1 MMPYGPGRWCYDC
14 NFSHK
19 PEDCGSKPSNYCEA
33 CQKYCSTLTAH
44 TCIPVLKDVDPN
56 WEPGK
61 PLFLRPKG
69 ASMYQI
75 YLVIKEDMKD
85 EIGSMLVQGFDSLSE
100 AAEQMLVNFERLQDA
115 NELSNQIDKQLKD
128 LLEIT
133 DEEWEKFVEDL
144 FN

>member
-1 MMPYGPGRWCYDC
+1 
-14 NFSHK
+14 
-19 PEDCGSKPSNYCEA
+19 
-33 CQKYCSTLTAH
+33 
-44 TCIPVLKDVDPN
+44 
-56 WEPGK
+56 
-61 PLFLRPKG
+61 
-69 ASMYQI
+69 MYQI
-75 YLVIKEDMKD
+75 CLVIKEDMKD

-133 DEEWEKFVEDL
+133 DEEWEKCVEDL

>member
-1 MMPYGPGRWCYDC
+1 
-14 NFSHK
+14 
-19 PEDCGSKPSNYCEA
+19 
-33 CQKYCSTLTAH
+33 
-44 TCIPVLKDVDPN
+44 
-56 WEPGK
+56 
-61 PLFLRPKG
+61 
-69 ASMYQI
+69 MYQI
-75 YLVIKEDMKD
+75 CLVIKEDMKD

>member
-1 MMPYGPGRWCYDC
+1 
-14 NFSHK
+14 
-19 PEDCGSKPSNYCEA
+19 
-33 CQKYCSTLTAH
+33 
-44 TCIPVLKDVDPN
+44 
-56 WEPGK
+56 
-61 PLFLRPKG
+61 
-69 ASMYQI
+69 MYQI
-75 YLVIKEDMKD
+75 CLVIKEDMKD

-100 AAEQMLVNFERLQDA
+100 AAEQMLVDFERLQDA